1 MLSITQR
8 YGWYEFICFMSL
20 GLWITWKTPG
30 CECRA
35 MDDMNDLGSYEPK
48 LLDAMNNSR
57 LRIIWMILGYE
68 PMALNAMNNSWLC
81 ITWKTLSYE
90 LKALFVMKS
99 SRLWLIRKSL
109 RHKLMDLDAINNS
122 WLLMTWATLC
132 HDLMTL
138 MLWPTQGAWSWAHG
152 SKFYEY
158 LRVLDDMNDFR

>member
-48 LLDAMNNSR
+48 LLD
-57 LRIIWMILGYE
+57 
-68 PMALNAMNNSWLC
+68 AMNNSWLC

-122 WLLMTWATLC
+122 WLLMTWAILG
-132 HDLMTL
+132 HEFMT
-138 MLWPTQGAWSWAHG
+138 
-152 SKFYEY
+152 
-158 LRVLDDMNDFR
+158 LDDMKNSGLWMISTTRDLMSLVLWMLWVAQGYESYE